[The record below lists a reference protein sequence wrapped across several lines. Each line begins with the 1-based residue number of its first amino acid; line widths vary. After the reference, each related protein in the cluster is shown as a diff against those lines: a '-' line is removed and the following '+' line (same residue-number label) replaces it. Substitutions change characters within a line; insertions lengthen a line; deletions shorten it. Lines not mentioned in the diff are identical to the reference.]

1 MSASGG
7 LLNVCMW
14 HLSDATA
21 QPSEC
26 LLVTTTDIFAHLG
39 ADDIRRRVRQREIW
53 EMEYL
58 DTAFAQLAFAW
69 KLCAYAEDGKI
80 DLDQLDQ
87 ALTFEEGRMIF
98 VLPDKIFDSYGDLI
112 LACQNNLSVAFG
124 AAAITLNR
132 SREES
137 GIKLPNPIET
147 EREQFVSLAYQIRNA
162 FAHDIAEPRWNMN
175 QERYFRMYEFGGVRV
190 DLNGI
195 ENQQPFR
202 YEDIGGPDVLFAM
215 KDYFTG
221 IVT

>member
-1 MSASGG
+1 
-7 LLNVCMW
+7 
-14 HLSDATA
+14 
-21 QPSEC
+21 
-26 LLVTTTDIFAHLG
+26 
-39 ADDIRRRVRQREIW
+39 
-53 EMEYL
+53 MEYL

-87 ALTFEEGRMIF
+87 ALTFEEGRMVF
-98 VLPDKIFDSYGDLI
+98 VLPDKIFDSYEDLV
-112 LACQNNLSVAFG
+112 LACQNNLGVAFG
-124 AAAITLNR
+124 TAAIALNR

-175 QERYFRMYEFGGVRV
+175 QERYFRMYEFGGIRV

-195 ENQQPFR
+195 GNQQPFR

-215 KDYFTG
+215 KDYFIG
-221 IVT
+221 FVA